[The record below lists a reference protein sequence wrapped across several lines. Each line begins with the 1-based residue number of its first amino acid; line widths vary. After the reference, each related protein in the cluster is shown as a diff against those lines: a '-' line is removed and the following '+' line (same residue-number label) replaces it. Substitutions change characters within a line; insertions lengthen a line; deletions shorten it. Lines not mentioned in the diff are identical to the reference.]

1 VDKPKLL
8 VVEDDGIL
16 AIHLEDTLTRLG
28 YQVVGLLATGEEA
41 VDLVANGSGPV
52 DLVLMDIELAG
63 PMNGI
68 AAAEKIH
75 GLVDVPVVFLTG
87 FSQDPLLREARIAA
101 PYGYLIK
108 PVPERELAAT
118 VEIALHRH
126 SLDRQLREN
135 QLALANSE
143 ARYRDLFENS
153 PLGIFRTTLDGR
165 ALAVNQEMARI
176 VGCATP
182 EEAIANFSDLAATL
196 YVDPAR
202 RREFIA
208 TLQERG
214 AVRHFEYEGRKKT
227 GERIWI
233 SMNARLNSSELK
245 GDPAGMQVIDGFA
258 MDITERKLAEEKSR
272 ESSQRLRLATESG
285 QMGVWDWGVTR
296 DAMFWDQRMFE
307 LYGIEPGDF
316 SASVEQW
323 KSRLHPED
331 RQRAIDEC
339 MAALAGEKAFN
350 TTFRIVA
357 PDGAVRYMKADG
369 LVLRDGNGNATRMIG
384 VNRDVSE
391 QHQMLEAL
399 RASEEKHRTLLRMLP
414 DIICHFDR
422 QGRHLF
428 ASENVSRYFELEP
441 EQMIG
446 RTLDELGFPD
456 DLCRQWNA
464 SIREA
469 FDSGRE
475 TEMEFVIASRMGKS
489 IFNWRLMPQRDH
501 EGTIRSVLTL
511 ARDVTAHRQAER
523 DYRLLFEEM
532 LEGFALHEII
542 VDDAGVPVDYR
553 FIAVN
558 PAFERLTGLRSAD
571 ILGRTVLDLM
581 PQTERH
587 WIETYGRV
595 AQSGEPVSFENYSA
609 ILRKHYKVTAF
620 RPLEGHFACIISD
633 ITDRVLAEQERQKLE
648 AQLRQAQKLEAIG
661 TLAGGIAHDFNNI
674 LGAILGYAEMAKE
687 DCQPGSYAA
696 RDVEQIL
703 QAGNRARELVK
714 QILAFSRQAEIE
726 QVPLQ
731 PSSIIREAIKLLRS
745 SFPSTIRI
753 VERVDKDAGPV
764 LADPTQ
770 IHQILMNLCTNA
782 FHAME
787 EKGGTLGIALR
798 RTTMTAADLAEVADA
813 VPGDYVQMA
822 VSDTGPGI
830 VPEIR
835 DRIFDPYFTTK
846 EQGKGT
852 GLGLAIVH
860 GIVTGC
866 GGFITCRSVLGEG
879 SEFAVFLPL
888 HESQAPLPVPGEV
901 QPVAEKG
908 SGERILFVDD
918 EEMLV
923 LMGTSILERFGYT
936 VTAVTSSREALTAF
950 REEPDRY
957 DLVITDQTMP
967 EMTGIELAGEM
978 LKIRPDIPIILC
990 TGYSNL
996 LSEEKVRNA
1005 GLRALALKPLT
1016 KMELVNL
1023 IRRILGQGRE

>member
-1 VDKPKLL
+1 MYKPRLL

-16 AIHLEDTLTRLG
+16 AIHLEDTLSRLG
-28 YQVVGLLATGEEA
+28 YEVAGLLATGEEA
-41 VDLVANGSGPV
+41 VGFVAAAPV

-68 AAAEKIH
+68 TAAEKIH
-75 GLVDVPVVFLTG
+75 DLGDTPVIFLTG
-87 FSQDPLLREARIAA
+87 FSQDPLLRQAKIAA

-135 QLALANSE
+135 QLALEKSE

-153 PLGIFRTTLDGR
+153 PLGIFRTSQDGR

-182 EEAIANFSDLAATL
+182 EEAIANFSDLARTL

-208 TLQERG
+208 TLREQG
-214 AVRHFEYEGRKKT
+214 AVNHFEYEGRKKT

-233 SMNARLNSSELK
+233 SMNARLSLAEQGNGEASE
-245 GDPAGMQVIDGFA
+245 QVIDGFA
-258 MDITERKLAEEKSR
+258 MDITERKLAEE
-272 ESSQRLRLATESG
+272 
-285 QMGVWDWGVTR
+285 
-296 DAMFWDQRMFE
+296 
-307 LYGIEPGDF
+307 
-316 SASVEQW
+316 
-323 KSRLHPED
+323 
-331 RQRAIDEC
+331 
-339 MAALAGEKAFN
+339 
-350 TTFRIVA
+350 
-357 PDGAVRYMKADG
+357 
-369 LVLRDGNGNATRMIG
+369 
-384 VNRDVSE
+384 
-391 QHQMLEAL
+391 AL
-399 RASEEKHRTLLRMLP
+399 RASEEEHRALVRMLP

-422 QGRHLF
+422 QGRHLY
-428 ASENVSRYFELEP
+428 ASENIGRYFDLQP
-441 EQMIG
+441 EAMIG
-446 RTLDELGFPD
+446 RSCDELGFPK
-456 DLCRQWNA
+456 DLCRLWQE
-464 SIREA
+464 SIRDA
-469 FDSGRE
+469 FDSGRT
-475 TEMEFVIASRMGKS
+475 TEMEYVIDTRFGKS
-489 IFNWRLMPQRDH
+489 IFNWRLMPQRDQDGH
-501 EGTIRSVLTL
+501 VRSVLTL

-532 LEGFALHEII
+532 LDGFALHEII
-542 VDDAGVPVDYR
+542 VDTAGVPVDYR

-558 PAFERLTGLRSAD
+558 PAFERQTGLSGAD
-571 ILGRTVLDLM
+571 LVGRTVLELM
-581 PQTERH
+581 PQTEKH

-595 AQSGEPVSFENYSA
+595 ALSGEPVSFENYSA
-609 ILRKHYKVTAF
+609 TLRKHFKVTAF
-620 RPLEGHFACIISD
+620 RPVDRHFACIISD
-633 ITDRVLAEQERQKLE
+633 VTDRVVADQERQKLE
-648 AQLRQAQKLEAIG
+648 GQLRQAQKLEAIG

-687 DCQPGSYAA
+687 DCRPGSYAA

-726 QVPLQ
+726 QIPLQ
-731 PSSIIREAIKLLRS
+731 PSTIIREAIKLLRS

-753 VERVDKDAGPV
+753 VEEVDKDAGLI

-770 IHQILMNLCTNA
+770 IHQVLMNLCTNA

-787 EKGGTLGIALR
+787 DRGGTLGISLR
-798 RTTMTAADLAEVADA
+798 RRTMTAADLGEVPDA
-813 VPGDYVQMA
+813 VPGEYVQLV

-830 VPEIR
+830 PPEIR
-835 DRIFDPYFTTK
+835 NRIFDPYFTTK

-860 GIVTGC
+860 GITKNC
-866 GGFITCRSVLGEG
+866 SGFVVCRSVLGEG
-879 SEFAVFLPL
+879 CEFAVY
-888 HESQAPLPVPGEV
+888 LPVHHQQV
-901 QPVAEKG
+901 VAPAAWNAFQATETRG
-908 SGERILFVDD
+908 GERILFVDD

-923 LMGTSILERFGYT
+923 VMGRSMLERYGYK
-936 VTAVTSSREALTAF
+936 VTDATGSREALAIF
-950 REEPDRY
+950 REGPDQF

-967 EMTGIELAGEM
+967 EMTGMELAGHI
-978 LKIRPDIPIILC
+978 LNIRHDMPIILC

-996 LSEEKVRNA
+996 VSEEKIRAA
-1005 GLRALALKPLT
+1005 GIRALALKPLT

-1023 IRRILGQGRE
+1023 IRKTLAKDEEE